1 MKKKDIKYNVYQFTI
16 INLLLLLS
24 IIIISSFLSSLK
36 YNVLLDYKTFMTVHL
51 LIEIISGTAA
61 ICILVLLLCTYPY
74 EKDMKYTVFAGFFL
88 LLSLISIYHLYF
100 ALYNESLYP
109 SFALSGFM
117 NLIILFAFA
126 ISFTLPKDKI
136 KIKKSHALIINVMYL
151 ALVFFIMVLLYRFKT
166 PLTLFISNKECK
178 KIFYTITAVFYFLC
192 YVHLVRKLR
201 KKWSKSTYYNV
212 LSINMFMLSNHF
224 YALSENTYDVYFLI
238 AHILCSL
245 GLLVIF
251 NVFLINIIKL
261 PYEKMYEAEKKA
273 MEEGRIKTD
282 FIINMSHE
290 LRTPVNVIQS
300 ALELLDVEPMNLSA
314 LKSIRK
320 NTLRI
325 KRLFENIIEFND
337 IENNGKPE
345 LELNDTD
352 VVFLIDDILEEADE
366 ALNAKDVDIDFKHLG
381 FDIAVVD
388 SDKLRVIFLN
398 LISNA
403 IKYCPTGGD
412 VHINLNMG
420 KYLDIKILNNG
431 PGFLPED
438 INKVFDKF
446 YKSKDK
452 RLESTEGLGL
462 GLFISRKYAE
472 AMGGKIEIL
481 NLNNM
486 AGYRLKIPVEKSNI
500 SKPSVKLYSA
510 SGFFSDIN

>member
-1 MKKKDIKYNVYQFTI
+1 MRKKDTKYNIYQFVI
-16 INLLLLLS
+16 INLIPLLS
-24 IIIISSFLSSLK
+24 IIIISSFLNSSK
-36 YNVLLDYKTFMTVHL
+36 YNVLLNYKTFMTMHL

-88 LLSLISIYHLYF
+88 LISLISIYHLYF
-100 ALYNESLYP
+100 AFYDNSLYP
-109 SFALSGFM
+109 SFTLLGFM

-126 ISFTLPKDKI
+126 ISFTLPDD
-136 KIKKSHALIINVMYL
+136 KIKKSHALVINL
-151 ALVFFIMVLLYRFKT
+151 ISLTLVFFTMILLHDFKT
-166 PLTLFISNKECK
+166 PLILFISNKEYK
-178 KIFYTITAVFYFLC
+178 KIFYTITAVFYLLC
-192 YVHLVRKLR
+192 YAHLVHKLR
-201 KKWSKSTYYNV
+201 KKWSKSTYYNF
-212 LSINMFMLSNHF
+212 LSINIFMLSNHF

-273 MEEGRIKTD
+273 MEEGKIKTD

-300 ALELLDVEPMNLSA
+300 ALDLLDVEPMNLSA

-337 IENNGKPE
+337 IENNGKLE

-403 IKYCPTGGD
+403 IKYCPNGGD

>member
-1 MKKKDIKYNVYQFTI
+1 MRKKDIRYNINQLTI
-16 INLLLLLS
+16 INLILLLS
-24 IIIISSFLSSLK
+24 IIIISSFLSSSN
-36 YNVLLDYKTFMTVHL
+36 YNILLSYKTFMAMHL
-51 LIEIISGTAA
+51 FIEIISGTAA

-74 EKDMKYTVFAGFFL
+74 EKDMKYTVFGGFFL
-88 LLSLISIYHLYF
+88 LLSLISIYHIYF
-100 ALYNESLYP
+100 ALCNNSLYP
-109 SFALSGFM
+109 SFILSGFM

-126 ISFTLPKDKI
+126 ISFTLPDDKI
-136 KIKKSHALIINVMYL
+136 KIKKSYALIINVIYL
-151 ALVFFIMVLLYRFKT
+151 TLVLFTMVLLHNFKT
-166 PLTLFISNKECK
+166 PLILFISNKENK
-178 KIFYTITAVFYFLC
+178 IIFYTITAVFYLLC
-192 YVHLVRKLR
+192 YAHLVHKL
-201 KKWSKSTYYNV
+201 KGKWSKSTCYNI

-238 AHILCSL
+238 AHILCCI
-245 GLLVIF
+245 GLLIIF
-251 NVFLINIIKL
+251 NVFSINIIKL
-261 PYEKMYEAEKKA
+261 PYKKMYEAEKKA
-273 MEEGRIKTD
+273 TEEGKIKTD

-300 ALELLDVEPMNLSA
+300 ALDLLDVEPMNLSA

-337 IENNGKPE
+337 IENNGKFE
-345 LELNDTD
+345 LELSDTD
-352 VVFLIDDILEEADE
+352 VVFLIDNILEEADD
-366 ALNAKDVDIDFKHLG
+366 ALNAKDVDIDFKHFG

-398 LISNA
+398 LIANA
-403 IKYCPTGGD
+403 IKYCPNGGN
-412 VHINLNMG
+412 VQINLNMG

-431 PGFLPED
+431 PGFLTED

-472 AMGGKIEIL
+472 AMRGKIEIL

>member
-1 MKKKDIKYNVYQFTI
+1 MKKKDTKYNIYQLTI
-16 INLLLLLS
+16 INLIILLS
-24 IIIISSFLSSLK
+24 IIIISSFLSSL
-36 YNVLLDYKTFMTVHL
+36 NCNILLNYRTFMTMHL

-88 LLSLISIYHLYF
+88 LLSFISIYHLYF
-100 ALYNESLYP
+100 AFYNDSLYP

-117 NLIILFAFA
+117 NLIILLAFA
-126 ISFTLPKDKI
+126 ISFTLPDDKI
-136 KIKKSHALIINVMYL
+136 KIKKSYALIINVISL
-151 ALVFFIMVLLYRFKT
+151 SLVFFTVVLLYNFKT
-166 PLTLFISNKECK
+166 PLILFINNKVSK
-178 KIFYTITAVFYFLC
+178 KIFYTTTAVFYLIC
-192 YVHLVRKLR
+192 YAHLVHKLR
-201 KKWSKSTYYNV
+201 KKWSKSTYYNI

-224 YALSENTYDVYFLI
+224 YALSRNTYDVYFLI

-245 GLLVIF
+245 GLLIIF
-251 NVFLINIIKL
+251 NVFSINIIKL

-273 MEEGRIKTD
+273 MEEGKIKTD

-300 ALELLDVEPMNLSA
+300 ALDLLDVEPMNLSA

-337 IENNGKPE
+337 IENNEKLE

-352 VVFLIDDILEEADE
+352 VVFLIDDILEEADD
-366 ALNAKDVDIDFKHLG
+366 ALGAKNIDIDFKHSG

-412 VHINLNMG
+412 VHINLDMG

-481 NLNNM
+481 NLNNK
-486 AGYRLKIPVEKSNI
+486 AGYRLKIPVKKSNI